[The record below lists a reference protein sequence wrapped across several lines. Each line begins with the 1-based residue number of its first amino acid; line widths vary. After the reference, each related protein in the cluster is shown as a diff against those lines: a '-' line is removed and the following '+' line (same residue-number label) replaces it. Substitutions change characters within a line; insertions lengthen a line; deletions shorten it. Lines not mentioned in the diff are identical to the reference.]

1 MLEENYI
8 IDLTFHG
15 TFHISNVPIYIGV
28 EPRVESLVE
37 MVAKGAMIGFK
48 RSHLRIQQLFLSLN

>member
-8 IDLTFHG
+8 VDLTFHG
-15 TFHISNVPIYIGV
+15 TFHISNVPIYISV

-37 MVAKGAMIGFK
+37 IVAKGI
-48 RSHLRIQQLFLSLN
+48 